1 MRLVLGVVGAVIG
14 SYFGQPA
21 LGYAIGSAIGGA
33 VDPEVI
39 KSTGPRLEDLRV
51 QASTYGGMIP
61 VVYGT
66 QRVAGNVLWASPMRE
81 TVTTTEND
89 GKGGPV
95 SETTTYS
102 YSIDLAIGICEG
114 EIAGIRKIWANGTL
128 IYNIGDDAD
137 GITLAASAIGI
148 ADSLTVYTG
157 TETQLA
163 DPTIEAIE
171 GAGNVP
177 GYRGLAY
184 VVIADAQL
192 ANYGNRI
199 PNIEFE
205 VIASGTTEVVGTSWV
220 QNASFPEIF
229 NPAFGDDPYASPQM
243 ATDGNILF
251 ALVANVGSAVPKV
264 ITTRDLTTWS
274 SVTPTGLSDRLD
286 WGKSSLVVFEGA
298 FYRIGDEDGFAQPT
312 GGVYR
317 SLDEGATWEI
327 CGTLPYDG
335 ADGFFAYT
343 RACTHEGAIYVVGGK
358 NVSGTNGAT
367 VWKSINGTDWEV
379 ICPSGTANSP
389 EAGYS
394 GAIVSLDGDLYVW
407 RNTTKVYK
415 STDDGVTWSLLAAGS
430 TANDVATG
438 FVFNGELYSVTQTT
452 DPEIETSA
460 DGITWVS
467 VSGSPT
473 LTGYHQNV
481 VPFGAS
487 IVLADWIDPAVAN
500 TPNFDEQIK
509 LYMSAGR
516 IVRQAA
522 GLDDIVSDLC
532 VRAGLTAGQINVTA
546 LTDNVWGYTLTRPA
560 AARGN
565 LLPLQKAYQF
575 DAVESDG
582 KIKFV
587 KRGGAS
593 AVTITVDDLGAY
605 EDGGNPIDP
614 LQIRRQQEAEMP
626 LVVSVNFP
634 NIDNAYQV
642 ASESCRRLLSLGE
655 QQVSEDIPLPLTAE
669 EGAQLAEILMYDAHI
684 GRSSFSFSTTRKYAK
699 YEPTDVVTVNNSVAS
714 YEMRL
719 VKKDESGP
727 LIKWEGIA
735 TAAAVYT
742 SSAPGTTTVVS
753 DPQIGV
759 PGVTYY
765 YLIDCPLL
773 RDEDDGPGFYAVL
786 AKQLSGWTGAT
797 LYKSSDNVAYSA
809 VGSVANTGTFGI
821 CAAALG
827 DFTGGNTVDEKN
839 TVEVIVAGG
848 TLASITY
855 AQLLNEGNAAIIGR
869 ELIHFRTA
877 TLLSAGRYRLSGLLR
892 GRRGTEAYIGTH
904 TSSDSFALLA
914 VPGMLRVGNT
924 LAELGVQ
931 LYYKAVSNGNTIA
944 VSPFGTLTNTGK
956 GLLPLSPVHIGGGK
970 QSNGDFIITWVR
982 RTRLDGGWRPLVD
995 VPLGE
1000 TSESYRVYVYDGA
1013 TLVRTITATSETATY
1028 TAAQQTTDFGGEV
1041 AAGDLTI
1048 TVCQVSASIGAGT
1061 VTAATL

>member
-1 MRLVLGVVGAVIG
+1 MRLVLGVVGAAVG
-14 SYFGQPA
+14 AYFGNPA

-33 VDPEVI
+33 VDPDVI
-39 KSTGPRLEDLRV
+39 KSTGPRLDDLRV

-61 VVYGT
+61 VMYGT
-66 QRVAGNVLWASPMRE
+66 HRVAGNVLWASPMRE
-81 TVTTTEND
+81 TVTTTEDD

-114 EIAGIRKIWANGTL
+114 EITGIRKIWANGTL
-128 IYNIGDDAD
+128 VYNLGDDAD
-137 GITLAASAIGI
+137 GVTVAASQAL
-148 ADSLTVYTG
+148 ADSMTVYTG
-157 TETQLA
+157 TESQLA

-184 VVIADAQL
+184 VVIADLQL

-205 VIASGTTEVVGTSWV
+205 VIGAGTTEVMGTSWV

-264 ITTRDLTTWS
+264 ITTRDLTTWN
-274 SVTPTGLSDRLD
+274 SVTPTGLPDRLE
-286 WGKSSLVVFEGA
+286 WRESSLAVFDGA
-298 FYRIGDEDGFAQPT
+298 FYMIGGEDSLGNLVSS
-312 GGVYR
+312 VYR

-327 CGTLPYDG
+327 CGELPLDG

-343 RACTHEGAIYVVGGK
+343 RACVHESAMYVVGGM
-358 NVSGTNGAT
+358 NGVGTHGAT
-367 VWKSINGTDWEV
+367 VWKSSNGTDWEV
-379 ICPSGTANSP
+379 LCASGGASSP
-389 EAGYS
+389 EAGYA
-394 GAIVSLDGDLYVW
+394 GAIVSLDGDLYIW

-415 STDDGVTWSLLAAGS
+415 STDDGVTWTLLAAGS
-430 TANDVATG
+430 TANTVGAG
-438 FVFNGELYSVTQTT
+438 FAFNGELYSVTLAT
-452 DPEIETSA
+452 DPEIKTSA

-473 LTGYHQNV
+473 LTGNHLNV
-481 VPFGAS
+481 VPFRAS
-487 IVLADWIDPAVAN
+487 IVLADWIDSAAPPA
-500 TPNFDEQIK
+500 PDFGEQIK
-509 LYMSAGR
+509 LYTSSGR
-516 IVRQAA
+516 IVHAAA

-605 EDGGNPIDP
+605 ESGGSPIDP

-642 ASESCRRLLSLGE
+642 ASESARRLLSLGE
-655 QQVSEDIPLPLTAE
+655 QQVSEDVPLPLTAE
-669 EGAQLAEILMYDAHI
+669 QGAQLAAVLMYDAHI
-684 GRSSFSFSTTRKYAK
+684 GRTTFSFQTTRKYAK
-699 YEPTDVVTVNNSVAS
+699 YEPTDVVTVNNGVAS

-719 VKKDESGP
+719 AKKDESGP
-727 LIKWEGIA
+727 LIKWEGVA

-742 SSAPGTTTVVS
+742 SSAPGTTTVVAT
-753 DPQIGV
+753 PQIGV
-759 PGVTYY
+759 PGATLC
-765 YLIDCPLL
+765 YLIDCPIL
-773 RDEDDGPGFYAVL
+773 RDEDDNAGFYAVL
-786 AKQLSGWTGAT
+786 AKHLDGWTGAT
-797 LYKSSDNVAYSA
+797 LYKSADNIAYSS
-809 VGSVANTGTFGI
+809 VGSVANTGTWGT
-821 CAAALG
+821 CTTTLG

-839 TVEVIVAGG
+839 TVDVVVGGG

-855 AQLLNEGNAAIIGR
+855 AQLLDEGNAAIIGS

-877 TLLSAGRYRLSGLLR
+877 TLLSAGNYRLSGLLR
-892 GRRGTEAYIGTH
+892 GRRGTDGYVSTH
-904 TSSDSFALLA
+904 AAAERFALLA
-914 VPGMLRVGNT
+914 IPGTLRVGNA
-924 LAELGVQ
+924 LAETGIP
-931 LYYKAVSNGNTIA
+931 LYYKAVSNGTTIA
-944 VSPFGTLTNTGK
+944 VTAYQTLTNAAK
-956 GLLPLSPVHIGGGK
+956 GLLPLSPVHVGGGK
-970 QSNGDFIITWVR
+970 QSNDDFIITWVR

-995 VPLGE
+995 APLGE
-1000 TSESYRVYVYDGA
+1000 SSEEYRVYIYDGA
-1013 TLVRTITATSETATY
+1013 TLKRILTVYAETATY
-1028 TAAQQTTDFGGEV
+1028 TAAQQTTDFGAPV
-1041 AAGDLTI
+1041 AAGALTI
-1048 TVCQVSASIGAGT
+1048 EVCQMSASVGLGT
-1061 VTAATL
+1061 FRAATL